1 MHPKVLYFL
10 KLRNTLIIN
19 FRAPLKG
26 IIRRE
31 DVRQTEKDRVEL
43 SKCFRPND
51 VVFAKVLS
59 LGDHQNY
66 LLSTAGDELGVVL
79 ATSAAGVRL
88 EPISWNEM
96 RCPKTGV
103 KEPRKTARIRPEY
116 LEMN

>member
-1 MHPKVLYFL
+1 MCMIDVEMIY
-10 KLRNTLIIN
+10 NLI
-19 FRAPLKG
+19 RAPLKG

-43 SKCFRPND
+43 SKCFRPTD

-88 EPISWNEM
+88 EPTSWNEM

-103 KEPRKTARIRPEY
+103 KESRKTARIRREF
-116 LEMN
+116 LEMK

>member
-1 MHPKVLYFL
+1 MNNDL
-10 KLRNTLIIN
+10 
-19 FRAPLKG
+19 RAPLKG

-31 DVRQTEKDRVEL
+31 DVRQTEKDRVEM

-59 LGDHQNY
+59 LGDSQNY
-66 LLSTAGDELGVVL
+66 LLTTAGDELGVVL
-79 ATSAAGVRL
+79 ATSATGVRL

-103 KEPRKTARIRPEY
+103 KEPRKTARIRQEF
-116 LEMN
+116 LELKTG